1 MPSDNLLSTI
11 PNKPTL
17 NIGKK
22 KEIPN
27 NKKVFHVKKIQKN
40 LNKKKNIVNTTYILM
55 LFTPKII
62 SLYLFQ
68 RHTLTFKI

>member
-17 NIGKK
+17 KIGKK

-27 NKKVFHVKKIQKN
+27 NKKVSYVKKNPEKSKQKRTSTKTMSS
-40 LNKKKNIVNTTYILM
+40 LERGDIIL
-55 LFTPKII
+55 
-62 SLYLFQ
+62 
-68 RHTLTFKI
+68 HTF